1 LYFDTQFELGSYVF
15 AEQALRSCA
24 ATNEYGYFFRLSKWK
39 HLQNETDSAIFYM
52 MKAADWAGNS
62 VVLKQTAL
70 SNVADLY
77 MHEGELEKA
86 NDLYVA
92 NLKMDA
98 ADRHSL
104 QGLGRIALMKEEQ
117 YCSRKDLPVH

>member
-1 LYFDTQFELGSYVF
+1 V
-15 AEQALRSCA
+15 
-24 ATNEYGYFFRLSKWK
+24 
-39 HLQNETDSAIFYM
+39 I
-52 MKAADWAGNS
+52 
-62 VVLKQTAL
+62 LKQTAL
-70 SNVADLY
+70 SNAADLY

-104 QGLGRIALMKEEQ
+104 QGIGRIALMKDNNIAD
-117 YCSRKDLPVH
+117 SRKDLPVHCHKEPFTGCHL